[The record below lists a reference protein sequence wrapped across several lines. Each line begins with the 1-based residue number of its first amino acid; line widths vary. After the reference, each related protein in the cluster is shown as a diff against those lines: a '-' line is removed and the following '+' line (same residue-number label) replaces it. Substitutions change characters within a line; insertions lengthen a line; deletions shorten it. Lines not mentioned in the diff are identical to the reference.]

1 MAIKGTA
8 KIGKAHA
15 QAQSDALVLAGEK
28 ALMRALKRLDEKGSK
43 NIAFKGTR
51 KQVQALAKQMK
62 QDIPSRFKN
71 ARKGI
76 GWRATKG
83 RAASKRNNKRAAVAK
98 AGVKVGIKKA
108 KIKALG
114 EQHKAS
120 RGDRPGV
127 GIGAANF
134 QWWIRQTR
142 SRRTNA
148 GKYTGQMGGYLP
160 GFAGKSAKRAAGK
173 MHLAGLR
180 EYRKQLVIEAK
191 KASK

>member
-15 QAQSDALVLAGEK
+15 QAQSDALVLSGEK

-108 KIKALG
+108 KIEALG
-114 EQHKAS
+114 KQHNAS
-120 RGDRPGV
+120 RVGANGKKAPGV
-127 GIGAANF
+127 GIGAASF

-148 GKYTGQMGGYLP
+148 GKYTGQMGGYMP
-160 GFAGKSAKRAAGK
+160 GFAGQVGK
-173 MHLAGLR
+173 TSGRKNAPGGLARVPKTIGD
-180 EYRKQLVIEAK
+180 
-191 KASK
+191 

>member
-1 MAIKGTA
+1 MAIRGA
-8 KIGKAHA
+8 SKIGKAHA
-15 QAQSDALVLAGEK
+15 QGQSDALVLDGEK
-28 ALMRALKRLDEKGSK
+28 ALMRALKYLEEKASK

-108 KIKALG
+108 RIKSLG

-120 RGDRPGV
+120 RGDAPGV

-134 QWWIRQTR
+134 QWWIRRTR

-148 GKYTGQMGGYLP
+148 GKYTGQMGGYMP

-173 MHLAGLR
+173 MHIAGLR
-180 EYRKQLVIEAK
+180 EYRKQLLIEAK
-191 KASK
+191 KANK

>member
-1 MAIKGTA
+1 MAIKGA
-8 KIGKAHA
+8 GKIGKAHA
-15 QAQSDALVLAGEK
+15 QGKSDALVLEGEK
-28 ALMRALKRLDEKGSK
+28 ALMRALKYLDEKASK
-43 NIAFKGTR
+43 NIAYKGTR

-71 ARKGI
+71 ARKGV

-83 RAASKRNNKRAAVAK
+83 RAASSRNNKRAAVAK

-114 EQHKAS
+114 EQHNAS
-120 RGDRPGV
+120 RGGRPGV

-134 QWWIRQTR
+134 QWWIRRTR
-142 SRRTNA
+142 ARRTHA
-148 GKYTGQMGGYLP
+148 GKYTGQMGGHLP

-180 EYRKQLVIEAK
+180 EYRKQLNAEAK